1 MRIMVYSTVEDESM
15 PPKRTIKADKGKGK
29 TKYARTATATM
40 PKRDSTNLINLM
52 AAQDTGCA
60 RWARVCSFQFS
71 WGDPKV
77 LSIRLREIY
86 PTMLYPLVQGSYTH
100 LVNNR
105 VND

>member
-1 MRIMVYSTVEDESM
+1 MVYSTVEDESM

-29 TKYARTATATM
+29 TKYARTASSTKDKGSTATATTM

-77 LSIRLREIY
+77 LFHSAA
-86 PTMLYPLVQGSYTH
+86 
-100 LVNNR
+100 
-105 VND
+105 